1 MSRLEG
7 TSRSL
12 AGPTPGPNSERP
24 YLVRAN
30 ANMRSAT
37 ELGLSRCL
45 ARLQPGIP
53 HKQAAKGGL
62 MYIGLGTLLLVLL
75 IVLLIVFVF

>member
-1 MSRLEG
+1 
-7 TSRSL
+7 
-12 AGPTPGPNSERP
+12 
-24 YLVRAN
+24 
-30 ANMRSAT
+30 MRSAT